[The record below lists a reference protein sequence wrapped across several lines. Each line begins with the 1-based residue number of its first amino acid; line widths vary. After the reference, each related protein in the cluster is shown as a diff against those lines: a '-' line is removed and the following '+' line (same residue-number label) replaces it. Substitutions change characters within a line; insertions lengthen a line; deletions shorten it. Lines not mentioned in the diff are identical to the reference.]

1 MKATYKIVKLLGE
14 GSFGKAYLA
23 KCDKEDKKY
32 VIKQVMME
40 GMTDQEKRET
50 FNEAAI
56 LKKLDHPNIIKF
68 KEVFLQRKPT
78 EALNIVTEFADGGDL
93 SQKIEQQKKKPF
105 PESQILDYITQICL
119 ALQHIHKKK
128 IIHRDLKS
136 GNVFLMKSGI
146 VKLGDFGIA
155 KGLKSTWEKAKTM
168 VGTPYYLSPE
178 IITNKPY
185 DSKSDIWA
193 LGVLL
198 YELMTFKMPFN
209 AVSLPLLS
217 IKINRGVYQPPPG
230 IYSSEIKDLLK
241 KCLTLEPEK
250 RPSIDEI
257 LKLPLIKNRIN
268 NFLTEVQYD
277 QDLSKTMTKKYKDK
291 KREEKHKQKEIKEN
305 KNDKKDNQD
314 NNTSTSTNNTSKGN
328 NDKEK
333 ETKQSAI
340 DRNKFTSILNK
351 KKAGKKNEEKQSNVV
366 SDNTTKTNT
375 SSNSNINKSLNETN
389 FLLPKK
395 DPNFQQGK
403 LYKED
408 EIGKTLKS
416 KGYKD
421 LVDEKNGK
429 FDVNK
434 MNEDQYNQ
442 LRLLNNLHKVANNLA
457 QDSDSE
463 ISVNSSVSSIPS
475 SKSVDIYVEEDI
487 VLDIPK
493 EKENEKKE
501 ITKDKMEQCKNENNE
516 IESIKKE
523 IENEIGQDLFKEI
536 INLIDKSCDKT
547 EVKFDRD
554 LICNNIKDLTNK
566 GFDKVKVEKAL
577 EKIEEIFAV
586 LMKDRLF
593 SK

>member
-1 MKATYKIVKLLGE
+1 
-14 GSFGKAYLA
+14 
-23 KCDKEDKKY
+23 
-32 VIKQVMME
+32 
-40 GMTDQEKRET
+40 
-50 FNEAAI
+50 
-56 LKKLDHPNIIKF
+56 
-68 KEVFLQRKPT
+68 
-78 EALNIVTEFADGGDL
+78 
-93 SQKIEQQKKKPF
+93 
-105 PESQILDYITQICL
+105 
-119 ALQHIHKKK
+119 
-128 IIHRDLKS
+128 
-136 GNVFLMKSGI
+136 MKSGI

-291 KREEKHKQKEIKEN
+291 KREEKLKNFMNIFKDQIESEELKELLFNMSSQLKYEH
-305 KNDKKDNQD
+305 
-314 NNTSTSTNNTSKGN
+314 
-328 NDKEK
+328 
-333 ETKQSAI
+333 I

-421 LVDEKNGK
+421 LLDEKNGK

>member
-40 GMTDQEKRET
+40 GMTDQDKRDT

-68 KEVFLQRKPT
+68 KEVFLQRKPK

-105 PESQILDYITQICL
+105 TEDQILDYITQICL
-119 ALQHIHKKK
+119 ALQHVHKKK

-178 IITNKPY
+178 IIKNEPY

-241 KCLTLEPEK
+241 KCLTLEAK
-250 RPSIDEI
+250 NRPSIDEI
-257 LKLPLIKNRIN
+257 LQLPLIKNRIQ
-268 NFLTEVQYD
+268 NFLNEVQYD
-277 QDLSKTMTKKYKDK
+277 QDLSKTMAKKYKDK
-291 KREEKHKQKEIKEN
+291 KKEEKHKKKEENENKVNKKESEDNKKNNEDNKNNEEIKGR
-305 KNDKKDNQD
+305 K
-314 NNTSTSTNNTSKGN
+314 
-328 NDKEK
+328 
-333 ETKQSAI
+333 I
-340 DRNKFTSILNK
+340 DRKKFTSIMNKNK
-351 KKAGKKNEEKQSNVV
+351 KTEKKKEEKTSNVSSDKPTKTDTS
-366 SDNTTKTNT
+366 SDNNT
-375 SSNSNINKSLNETN
+375 NKSLNETN
-389 FLLPKK
+389 FLMQKK

-408 EIGKTLKS
+408 EIGKTLKA

-421 LVDEKNGK
+421 LVDEKNGN

-475 SKSVDIYVEEDI
+475 SKSVDIFVEEDI
-487 VLDIPK
+487 VLDVPK
-493 EKENEKKE
+493 ENENEKKE
-501 ITKDKMEQCKNENNE
+501 ISKEKMEQCKNENNE

-523 IENEIGQDLFKEI
+523 IENEIGNELLKEI
-536 INLIDKSCDKT
+536 INLMEKKCDKT

-554 LICNNIKDLTNK
+554 LISNNIKDLSNK
-566 GFDKVKVEKAL
+566 GFDKAKVEKAL
-577 EKIEEIFAV
+577 KKIDEIFAV
-586 LMKDRLF
+586 LMKDILF
-593 SK
+593 AK